1 MKGPM
6 QGIALNP
13 PLLSLVNKALDANAA
28 VGELGDDGDVASRTR
43 LLLLAKQNDKV
54 LTTTA
59 LRALRESLL
68 PLYNGDAVAADWAVR
83 RAAVRS
89 AKSGSAKKHRS
100 PIVHAPAP
108 TSESTNDSKARD
120 GKEWIA
126 RMARLRRHSA
136 DREYNKM
143 TKNMPFSDNTPK
155 DNVTARSM
163 TYAAS
168 VGLNLIAT
176 PISFG
181 VFVYCFGGILLQG
194 WGGHEGR
201 VMLATLSGVCMMFIE
216 MILFVIRSDALEQ
229 AEAKKKR
236 REERLTVKRFEDVV
250 DNGGKSAKEK
260 SVVGDNS
267 NNNNA

>member
-13 PLLSLVNKALDANAA
+13 PLMSLVNEALAAN
-28 VGELGDDGDVASRTR
+28 GELGDDGDVASRTR

-59 LRALRESLL
+59 LRALRDSLL
-68 PLYNGDAVAADWAVR
+68 PLYSGDAVAADGAVR
-83 RAAVRS
+83 RAAVRRP
-89 AKSGSAKKHRS
+89 KSGSAKKHRS
-100 PIVHAPAP
+100 PVVHAPAP
-108 TSESTNDSKARD
+108 TFDPTNDSKARD
-120 GKEWIA
+120 GKEWMA
-126 RMARLRRHSA
+126 RMARLRRHSD
-136 DREYNKM
+136 DRQYNKM
-143 TKNMPFSDNTPK
+143 TKNMPFSDSTPK

-181 VFVYCFGGILLQG
+181 VFVYCFGGILLRG

-201 VMLATLSGVCMMFIE
+201 VMLATLSGVGLMFIE

-236 REERLTVKRFEDVV
+236 REERLQRKRFEDVV
-250 DNGGKSAKEK
+250 DNGSRGAKEK
-260 SVVGDNS
+260 SLVGDNS
-267 NNNNA
+267 NNNNAGS